1 MHPRWA
7 SLVAWQSSKPKAQT
21 SHRKTPAVSHLDPSR
36 LQPQQTTVPSLFP
49 EPPLPCAYPPAE
61 PTEVQEDGSHT
72 GPQTRERGKT
82 TGEWGGRHQADK
94 FIFATSPF
102 LFVCSDA
109 GPDICTNQME
119 EAAISRKKKKRRGG
133 GEEVETEGIRLG
145 LFALKL
151 QTVMISPQPP
161 ASPALPDRAL
171 IQERAEVGAGVRW
184 VGEKKGRESLISQS
198 QLQ

>member
-82 TGEWGGRHQADK
+82 TGERVYLASNSEVQLLLLGSQGRENEHIVPRLLALLVLNLL
-94 FIFATSPF
+94 F
-102 LFVCSDA
+102 LFRYSL
-109 GPDICTNQME
+109 GP
-119 EAAISRKKKKRRGG
+119 
-133 GEEVETEGIRLG
+133 
-145 LFALKL
+145 
-151 QTVMISPQPP
+151 
-161 ASPALPDRAL
+161 
-171 IQERAEVGAGVRW
+171 
-184 VGEKKGRESLISQS
+184 
-198 QLQ
+198 